1 MKSLVAK
8 ERARLMW
15 LSRDLRILVI
25 LRDYS
30 WAPSVALT
38 PFWKSTKI
46 SFLQATINALG
57 LKGARRRATQKYA
70 NKFGRLPPSYYKI
83 GRVTC

>member
-1 MKSLVAK
+1 MF
-8 ERARLMW
+8 
-15 LSRDLRILVI
+15 VI
-25 LRDYS
+25 LRDYPRPPCNAFAGES
-30 WAPSVALT
+30 GPVFTLLR

-46 SFLQATINALG
+46 SFLQATINALE

-70 NKFGRLPPSYYKI
+70 NKFGRLPPSYYRI